1 MLIANIK
8 NLFAKLIVFCYSLGM
23 KEIMQGLT
31 KACKLY
37 NLIEEGDKIC
47 VGLSGGKDSLV
58 LLQALK
64 KLQAK
69 IKTKFEICALTI
81 DLSSSKQ
88 DWSKITEF
96 CNSLGV
102 EHTIITTDIFEVIF
116 DIRKEKNPCS
126 LCAKMRKGV
135 LYSTAKKMG
144 CNKVAFAH
152 HADDLIETLFMS
164 MLFEGRLN
172 TFHPKIYLSRSDI
185 TLIRPLILVPEE
197 YIIKQA
203 TNLPIQKNP
212 CPMDKTSKRSE
223 AKKLVEYMSKMAPFG
238 KERLISSIIETERY
252 NLFDKIQNN

>member
-1 MLIANIK
+1 
-8 NLFAKLIVFCYSLGM
+8 M

-37 NLIEEGDKIC
+37 NLIEDGDKIC

-64 KLQAK
+64 KLQRK
-69 IKTKFEICALTI
+69 IKTKFDICAITV
-81 DLSSSKQ
+81 DLSNGKQ
-88 DWSKITEF
+88 DWTKIIEF
-96 CNSLGV
+96 CKELGI
-102 EHTIITTDIFEVIF
+102 EHTVVTTDIFEVVF

-164 MLFEGRLN
+164 MLYEGRLN
-172 TFHPKIYLSRSDI
+172 TFHPKVYLSRSDL
-185 TLIRPLILVPEE
+185 TLIRPFILVLEE
-197 YIIKQA
+197 HIINQSF
-203 TNLPIQKNP
+203 NLPIQKNP

-223 AKKLVEYMSKMAPFG
+223 AKKLVEDMSKIAPFG
-238 KERLISSIIETERY
+238 KERLLSSIIETSRY
-252 NLFDKIQNN
+252 NLFDKLNEN

>member
-1 MLIANIK
+1 
-8 NLFAKLIVFCYSLGM
+8 M

-58 LLQALK
+58 LLLALK
-64 KLQAK
+64 KLQRK
-69 IKTKFEICALTI
+69 IKTQFEICALTI
-81 DLSSSKQ
+81 DLSNGKQ
-88 DWSKITEF
+88 DWSKIINF
-96 CNSLGV
+96 CKELGV
-102 EHTIITTDIFEVIF
+102 EHKVVKTDIFEVVF

-126 LCAKMRKGV
+126 LCAKMRKGI

-172 TFHPKIYLSRSDI
+172 TFHPKVYLSRSDI
-185 TLIRPLILVPEE
+185 TLIRPFILVLEKH
-197 YIIKQA
+197 IINQSS
-203 TNLPIQKNP
+203 NLPIQKNP

-223 AKKLVEYMSKMAPFG
+223 AKNLVESISKIAPLG
-238 KERLISSIIETERY
+238 KERLLSSIIETERY
-252 NLFDKIQNN
+252 NLFDKME